1 MSYSPGMEQIKVDDR
16 ADSRWLVLS
25 GEWDQPDVLQLKS
38 EYDTAVAGASG
49 DVTVDLGAVT
59 FIGTLGIGL
68 LLTTRKKVFQN
79 GAKMALANVPAT
91 VMKSLEAMSLDQV
104 FDVVS

>member
-16 ADSRWLVLS
+16 DGARWLILS

-38 EYDTAVAGASG
+38 EYDKAIAEAAG
-49 DVTVDLGAVT
+49 DVVVDLGGVS

-68 LLTTRKKVFQN
+68 LLTTRKKLFQN
-79 GAKMALANVPAT
+79 NAALKLANIPAT
-91 VMKSLEAMSLDQV
+91 VQKSLQAMSLDEV
-104 FDVVS
+104 FEIA

>member
-16 ADSRWLVLS
+16 DGARWLILS

-38 EYDTAVAGASG
+38 EYDKAIVEAPG
-49 DVTVDLGAVT
+49 DVVVDLGGVT

-68 LLTTRKKVFQN
+68 LLTTRKKLFQN
-79 GAKMALANVPAT
+79 NAALKLANIPAT
-91 VMKSLEAMSLDQV
+91 VQKSLQAMSLDEV
-104 FDVVS
+104 FEIA